1 MIFQLMGLTA
11 LLLFY
16 GVYFGKMAAQRKQG
30 IQTDHIA
37 KGGKKGRLFRVEM
50 TMKAATYAVPVVE
63 IISLLSGT
71 SRMPDL
77 IRYLGA
83 LAAFAGAACFAAS
96 VYTMR
101 DSWRAGIP
109 EGDKT
114 EIVTTGIYSMS
125 RNPAFL
131 GFDLVYIGL
140 LLMFFNP
147 VLPVLHCAINCDK
160 TPAIYARAA
169 PAKLVVGSTTPSLC
183 RHASDAD
190 IRHFIHN

>member
-1 MIFQLMGLTA
+1 
-11 LLLFY
+11 
-16 GVYFGKMAAQRKQG
+16 
-30 IQTDHIA
+30 
-37 KGGKKGRLFRVEM
+37 M

-71 SRMPDL
+71 SRMPVL

-83 LAAFAGAACFAAS
+83 LAAFAGAACFSAS

-125 RNPAFL
+125 RNPA
-131 GFDLVYIGL
+131 
-140 LLMFFNP
+140 
-147 VLPVLHCAINCDK
+147 
-160 TPAIYARAA
+160 
-169 PAKLVVGSTTPSLC
+169 
-183 RHASDAD
+183 
-190 IRHFIHN
+190 

>member
-77 IRYLGA
+77 IRYFGA

-109 EGDKT
+109 KGDKT

-147 VLPVLHCAINCDK
+147 VLLVFSIFAMVMLHMQILQEEKYMAD
-160 TPAIYARAA
+160 TF
-169 PAKLVVGSTTPSLC
+169 GSEYEKYREHVYRYIGSK
-183 RHASDAD
+183 
-190 IRHFIHN
+190 

>member
-140 LLMFFNP
+140 LLMFFNL
-147 VLPVLHCAINCDK
+147 VLLVFSIFAMVMLHMQILQEEKYMED
-160 TPAIYARAA
+160 TF
-169 PAKLVVGSTTPSLC
+169 GSEYEKYREHVYRYIGSK
-183 RHASDAD
+183 
-190 IRHFIHN
+190 

>member
-50 TMKAATYAVPVVE
+50 TMKAATYAVPVV
-63 IISLLSGT
+63 
-71 SRMPDL
+71 

-147 VLPVLHCAINCDK
+147 MLLVFSIFAMVMLHMQILQEEKYMADTFGGEYEKYREHVYRYIG
-160 TPAIYARAA
+160 
-169 PAKLVVGSTTPSLC
+169 AK
-183 RHASDAD
+183 
-190 IRHFIHN
+190 

>member
-71 SRMPDL
+71 SRMPVL

-83 LAAFAGAACFAAS
+83 LAAFAGAACFSAS

-147 VLPVLHCAINCDK
+147 VLLVFSIFAMVMLHMQILQEEK
-160 TPAIYARAA
+160 YLEI
-169 PAKLVVGSTTPSLC
+169 
-183 RHASDAD
+183 
-190 IRHFIHN
+190 

>member
-71 SRMPDL
+71 SR
-77 IRYLGA
+77 I
-83 LAAFAGAACFAAS
+83 
-96 VYTMR
+96 
-101 DSWRAGIP
+101 
-109 EGDKT
+109 
-114 EIVTTGIYSMS
+114 
-125 RNPAFL
+125 
-131 GFDLVYIGL
+131 
-140 LLMFFNP
+140 
-147 VLPVLHCAINCDK
+147 
-160 TPAIYARAA
+160 
-169 PAKLVVGSTTPSLC
+169 
-183 RHASDAD
+183 
-190 IRHFIHN
+190 